1 MNIVLFIL
9 ILIFFTLMGFLYYR
23 LCQRTAIEVLN
34 RLKKSRAK
42 GGEEINARSSKNY
55 VKSAK

>member
-23 LCQRTAIEVLN
+23 LCQRTAIEFLNPVREKFSNGVN
-34 RLKKSRAK
+34 RLKNQKQKEVRK
-42 GGEEINARSSKNY
+42 
-55 VKSAK
+55 